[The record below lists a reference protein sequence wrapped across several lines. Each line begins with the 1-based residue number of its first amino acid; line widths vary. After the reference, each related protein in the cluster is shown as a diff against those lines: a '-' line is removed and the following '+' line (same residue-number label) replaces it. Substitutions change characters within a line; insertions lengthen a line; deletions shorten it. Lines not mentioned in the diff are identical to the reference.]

1 MGIRDW
7 FKGKSLQSAH
17 TSGQNVW
24 NSLTVQE
31 PYSGAWQKND
41 ELTRT
46 ELTASDA
53 VFSCVS
59 LISKDIGKLPIVLKT
74 KVDGV
79 LVHADIPEK
88 LRVLKSQ
95 ITIRHGNSFKNNG
108 HQVYYCAAIP
118 TFGNY
123 AMPLVRFIEWWF

>member
-7 FKGKSLQSAH
+7 FKGKKSLKSVH

-59 LISKDIGKLPIVLKT
+59 LISKDIGKLP
-74 KVDGV
+74 
-79 LVHADIPEK
+79 
-88 LRVLKSQ
+88 
-95 ITIRHGNSFKNNG
+95 
-108 HQVYYCAAIP
+108 
-118 TFGNY
+118 
-123 AMPLVRFIEWWF
+123 